1 MLTLV
6 TGTGYT
12 GRRVLER
19 LPADAA
25 VGLSRSP
32 LQTKR
37 PFHQFNLDDDRALP
51 LTLPDD
57 YAVIYTVA
65 PAGTQTDTRLAG
77 FLDLLSPAPRR
88 FVYISTTGVYGDCEG
103 RRVSEDSPVNPGNAR
118 SAQRVAAENLLEG
131 WAVREQCELVILRV
145 PGIYGP
151 ERLGIDRVAAGAP
164 MLREEDANPGNR
176 IHVDDLASCCLRA
189 LSADV
194 PAGVYNVGDGD
205 HRSSTWFTAEVA
217 RQAGLPQPPTISRAE
232 AAQQFSPMRLSFLA
246 ESRIVDTTRMREQ
259 LGVELRYARPEDGIK
274 AAIACSAATP

>member
-12 GRRVLER
+12 GSRILER

-32 LQTKR
+32 IETTQ
-37 PFHQFNLDDDRALP
+37 PFHLFDIDTDESLPLALP
-51 LTLPDD
+51 GA
-57 YAVIYTVA
+57 YRVIYTVA
-65 PAGTQTDTRLAG
+65 PAGTDTDARL
-77 FLDLLSPAPRR
+77 LRYLELLEPPPRR

-103 RRVSEDSPVNPGNAR
+103 RRVTEDSPVNPGNER
-118 SAQRVAAENLLEG
+118 SAQRVAAETLLDA
-131 WAVREQCELVILRV
+131 WASRHATEVVILRV

-151 ERLGIDRVAAGAP
+151 GRLGLDRIAAGTP
-164 MLREEDANPGNR
+164 MLGEEDANPGNR
-176 IHVDDLASCCLRA
+176 IHVDDLASCCLSA

-194 PAGVYNVGDGD
+194 PPGIYNVGDGD

-217 RQAGLPQPPTISRAE
+217 RQAGLPEPPTITRAE
-232 AAQQFSPMRLSFLA
+232 AAQQFSPMRLSFLS
-246 ESRIVDTTRMREQ
+246 ESRIVDTTKMREK
-259 LGVELRYARPEDGIK
+259 LGVELRYARAEDGIR